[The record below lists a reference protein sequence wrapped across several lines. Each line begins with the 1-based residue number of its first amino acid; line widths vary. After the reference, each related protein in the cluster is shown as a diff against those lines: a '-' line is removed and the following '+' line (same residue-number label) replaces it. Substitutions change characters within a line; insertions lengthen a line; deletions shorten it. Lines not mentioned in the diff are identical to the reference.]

1 MSLVIAENLSQEF
14 GPQVVYKSVSFRI
27 ADGDRI
33 GMVGP
38 NGEGKTTLL
47 KTIAGQ
53 IDPTLG
59 SLHRRRNL
67 SIGYLP
73 QDPPALSG
81 TTIDEAMLEVF
92 AALRDREKQLAELES
107 CVAGGGEEELKRYGA
122 AQAEFEHAGGYSYRR
137 RIEQVLGGLKF
148 PREMWGRPLSEL
160 SGGERTRAY
169 FARLLLSEPELLL
182 LDEPTNHLDLDSVE
196 WLEHWL
202 DSFDGAV
209 VAVSHDR
216 YFLDRVTRKTWEVA
230 SGGMETYRGAYSKYV
245 EVRAE
250 RHKARQNLWE
260 EQQEHIRKTEDFI
273 RRYSASQRYK
283 EAQGRAAHL
292 KKFMERE
299 AIERPRFLDTIHLRL
314 PDPERTGDFVLRTPG
329 MTVGYDSPLLSTGG
343 LEVMR
348 GQRIAIVGPN
358 GSGKTTLL
366 RTLLGEIPA
375 ISGEARAGAKVEYG
389 YLSQTHAEL
398 DLDLDAVDN
407 VRTADPGMKPE
418 KARTLLGSLL
428 LGGDEALKR
437 ISALSGGQRSRVI
450 LARLAVQKV
459 NVLVLD
465 EPTNHLDIP
474 STEIIQEALRNFEG
488 TVLLVSH
495 DRYLVQAVA
504 THLWVVAGNELRQV
518 RGGWED
524 YLAWREERGGS
535 GSRAAGNEK
544 KAGAADFRKAR
555 KHATRQ
561 ANLRRKLESLEEKIN
576 GVEKQLAELN
586 RKITAAGEA
595 GELNEIE
602 KLGVDYAAREA
613 TLKELWGEWEQVG
626 SKLE

>member
-14 GPQVVYKSVSFRI
+14 GPQVVYRNVSFRI

-47 KTIAGQ
+47 RALAGEL
-53 IDPTLG
+53 DPTVG

-81 TTIDEAMLEVF
+81 TTVEEAMLEVF
-92 AALRDREKQLAELES
+92 AGLQEREKRLAELEKQ
-107 CVAGGGEEELKRYGA
+107 VGGGGEQALRRYGA
-122 AQAEFEHAGGYSYRR
+122 AQAEFEHAGGYSYQR
-137 RIEQVLGGLKF
+137 RIDQVLAGLKF
-148 PREMWGRPLSEL
+148 PGEMRARPLSEL

-169 FARLLLSEPELLL
+169 FAKLLLAEPELLL

-209 VAVSHDR
+209 LAVSHDR
-216 YFLDRVTRKTWEVA
+216 YFLDRVTRRTWEVA
-230 SGGMETYRGAYSKYV
+230 GGGMEIYRGGYSKYV
-245 EVRAE
+245 ALRAA
-250 RHKARQNLWE
+250 RHKERMNLWE
-260 EQQEHIRKTEDFI
+260 EQQEYIRKTEDFI
-273 RRYSASQRYK
+273 RRYGASQRCK
-283 EAQGRAAHL
+283 EAQGREAHL
-292 KKFMERE
+292 RKFLERE
-299 AIERPRFLDTIHLRL
+299 AIEKPRFLDTIHLRL
-314 PDPERTGDFVLRTPG
+314 PKPERTGDFVLRTA
-329 MTVGYDSPLLSTGG
+329 G
-343 LEVMR
+343 LEVGFERPLFSTGELEIMR
-348 GQRIAIVGPN
+348 GQRVAIVGPN

-366 RTLLGEIPA
+366 RTLLGEISA
-375 ISGEARAGAKVEYG
+375 VGGEFRPGAKVKFG
-389 YLSQTHAEL
+389 YLSQSHAEL
-398 DLDLDAVDN
+398 DPDLDAVDN
-407 VRTADPGMKPE
+407 VLAAAPGMKPG

-428 LGGDEALKR
+428 LSGNEALKKVR
-437 ISALSGGQRSRVI
+437 ALSGGQRSRVI

-474 STEIIQEALRNFEG
+474 STEIIQEALKNFEG

-504 THLWVVAGNELRQV
+504 THVWVIAGDSLRQV
-518 RGGWED
+518 RGGWND
-524 YLAWREERGGS
+524 YLAWREDRGGS
-535 GSRAAGNEK
+535 AAGSSDGGNK
-544 KAGAADFRKAR
+544 QKAADFRKAR

-561 ANLRRKLESLEEKIN
+561 ANLRRKLEDLEERIDA
-576 GVEKQLAELN
+576 VEKDLSELN
-586 RKITAAGEA
+586 ARITAAGEA
-595 GELNEIE
+595 GNLDEVES
-602 KLGVDYAAREA
+602 LGAEYAAREA
-613 TLKELWGEWEQVG
+613 GLKELWIDWEQVG
-626 SKLE
+626 SEIE